1 MVGPFLADGK
11 SNDASI
17 ATNLLYQN
25 KQGILEWLNGD
36 DDVILTDRG
45 FRDAVKAIEMLGFH
59 PAILRFLNRQ
69 KQLPVADANYPD
81 L

>member
-25 KQGILEWLNGD
+25 KQAILEWLNGD
-36 DDVILTDRG
+36 TDVILTDRG
-45 FRDAVKAIEMLGFH
+45 FRDAIKTIEMLGFR
-59 PAILRFLNRQ
+59 PAILRFLNGQ
-69 KQLPVADANYPD
+69 KQLLVADANYSD
-81 L
+81 V